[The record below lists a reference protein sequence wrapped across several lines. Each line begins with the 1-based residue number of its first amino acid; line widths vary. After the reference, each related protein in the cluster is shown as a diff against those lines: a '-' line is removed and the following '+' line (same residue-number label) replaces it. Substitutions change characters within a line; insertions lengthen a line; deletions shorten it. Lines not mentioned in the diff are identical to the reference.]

1 MGWTTA
7 VTKCLI
13 HHSTRCKCISTRLE
27 EFFHQTLYFIL
38 VTTMPFDDQLRR
50 IYVRE
55 HADAHARDRAEG
67 SNGRR
72 KEVPPDPRPFTHA
85 ELESYLEHFKTCKN
99 LHFPDPQVRYY
110 RKFARTCKLHA
121 DYICSFDN
129 TRLIDICCG
138 ELIPYS
144 DYLKF
149 GDEENRCK
157 LSAL

>member
-1 MGWTTA
+1 
-7 VTKCLI
+7 
-13 HHSTRCKCISTRLE
+13 
-27 EFFHQTLYFIL
+27 
-38 VTTMPFDDQLRR
+38 MPLDDQLRR
-50 IYVRE
+50 IHVKE
-55 HADAHARDRAEG
+55 HADAEARDRAQG

-85 ELESYLEHFKTCKN
+85 ELGSYLEHFKTCKN

-129 TRLIDICCG
+129 TRLIEICCG

-144 DYLKF
+144 DYLEF

-157 LSAL
+157 LSALRRTLTGQSCLMAIIYQVSGIFT